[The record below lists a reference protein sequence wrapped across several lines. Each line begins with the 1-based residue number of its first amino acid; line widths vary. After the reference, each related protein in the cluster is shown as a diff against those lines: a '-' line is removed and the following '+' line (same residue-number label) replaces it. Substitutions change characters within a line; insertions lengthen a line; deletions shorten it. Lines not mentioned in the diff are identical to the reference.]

1 MSVRGRSPSPRPING
16 SDTEMAVDQPMKNGH
31 HGSRSRSREKS
42 PSGGDTGPRVVVV
55 QNLTRNVLESHVRVI
70 FGHYGKIKKVD
81 FPTYRKTGQ
90 TRGKAAMEYFESKDA
105 AKAVKHMDGGQLDGA
120 VLQLARLVVD
130 RLPLHL
136 FATWAG
142 SVLTLC
148 PVLDPAPEVVHPS
161 GGAGRGQGLCR
172 PVALELAALPDVGR
186 TALVPAVDVVDSTGA
201 TTAADIEE
209 DAAGTAT
216 DTAHPD
222 VVEEGASQNLAH
234 APHLD
239 APVVGLLATNVVAGG
254 HRAEAVPA
262 AVLQVA
268 VGLVVDRTPGHDL
281 APTLGDRILPIPE
294 DALPEAGVAQG
305 VEARLPERG
314 FALAAES

>member
-1 MSVRGRSPSPRPING
+1 M
-16 SDTEMAVDQPMKNGH
+16 ELFC
-31 HGSRSRSREKS
+31 KS
-42 PSGGDTGPRVVVV
+42 NYLAS
-55 QNLTRNVLESHVRVI
+55 LYRNPALVL
-70 FGHYGKIKKVD
+70 
-81 FPTYRKTGQ
+81 
-90 TRGKAAMEYFESKDA
+90 
-105 AKAVKHMDGGQLDGA
+105 
-120 VLQLARLVVD
+120 VLAQLARLVVD
-130 RLPLHL
+130 HLPLHL
-136 FATWAG
+136 FATWAE

-161 GGAGRGQGLCR
+161 GDAGQGQGLCR

-201 TTAADIEE
+201 MTAADIEE

-234 APHLD
+234 AHHLD
-239 APVVGLLATNVVAGG
+239 APVVGLPATNVVAGG

-262 AVLQVA
+262 AVLRVA
-268 VGLVVDRTPGHDL
+268 VGLVVARTPGHDL
-281 APTLGDRILPIPE
+281 APTLGDHILPIPE
-294 DALPEAGVAQG
+294 DALPEVGVAQG

-314 FALAAES
+314 FALAAEVLAAQRTPLCRLVPVRAVVISVVVAVLDSRLDENPVRSSFLTRKVKKSASHVIARRWLCKKASIVQPLHFLL

>member
-1 MSVRGRSPSPRPING
+1 M
-16 SDTEMAVDQPMKNGH
+16 ELFC
-31 HGSRSRSREKS
+31 KS
-42 PSGGDTGPRVVVV
+42 NCLAS
-55 QNLTRNVLESHVRVI
+55 LYRNPALVL
-70 FGHYGKIKKVD
+70 
-81 FPTYRKTGQ
+81 
-90 TRGKAAMEYFESKDA
+90 
-105 AKAVKHMDGGQLDGA
+105 
-120 VLQLARLVVD
+120 VLAQLARLVVD
-130 RLPLHL
+130 HLPLHL
-136 FATWAG
+136 FATWAE
-142 SVLTLC
+142 SVRTLC

-161 GGAGRGQGLCR
+161 GDAGRGQGLCR
-172 PVALELAALPDVGR
+172 PAVLELAALPDVGC

-201 TTAADIEE
+201 MTAADIEE

-239 APVVGLLATNVVAGG
+239 APVVGLPATNVVAGG

-294 DALPEAGVAQG
+294 DALPEVGVAQG
-305 VEARLPERG
+305 VEAHLLERG
-314 FALAAES
+314 FVLAAEVPAAQRTPLCRLVPVLAVVINVVVAVLDSRLHETPSAVFFLDSKGKKTRAHVIARRWYAKKPRLYSRYISSFSHASI